1 MRILVVE
8 DEKRLAEFI
17 QTGLQEQN
25 YSVDVTFDGESGEF
39 NARTNDYDLIILD
52 ILLPKKNGWE
62 VCSDL
67 RSTKINT
74 PIIMLSALSDV
85 ANRIRGLETGA
96 DDYMTKPF
104 NIAELVARV
113 NSLIRR
119 AHQLT
124 QSVLKVK
131 DLELDL
137 STRLARK
144 AGKVIQLTNKEFAL
158 LEYLMLNKNKVVTR
172 TMIAEHVWDIHF
184 DTGSNV
190 IDVIINYLRRKIDEG
205 EVYRLIHTV
214 RGAGYVLKDE

>member
-25 YSVDVTFDGESGEF
+25 YSVDIVFDGEAGEF
-39 NARTNDYDLIILD
+39 HAKTNSYDLIILD

-62 VCSDL
+62 VCAEL
-67 RSTKINT
+67 RNLKIDT
-74 PIIMLSALSDV
+74 PIIILSALSDV

-96 DDYMTKPF
+96 DDYLTKPF

-113 NSLIRR
+113 NAILRR
-119 AHQLT
+119 AHKVSQP
-124 QSVLKVK
+124 VLKVK
-131 DLELDL
+131 DLELDI
-137 STRLARK
+137 SARLVRH
-144 AGKVIQLTNKEFAL
+144 AGKDIQLTNKEFAL

-190 IDVIINYLRRKIDEG
+190 IDVIINFLRKKIEIDG
-205 EVYRLIHTV
+205 GDRIIHTV
-214 RGAGYVLKDE
+214 RGAGYILKDE

>member
-1 MRILVVE
+1 MRILIVE

-17 QTGLQEQN
+17 RNGLREQN
-25 YSVDVTFDGESGEF
+25 YSVDVAFDGESGEF
-39 NARTNDYDLIILD
+39 NAKTNDYDLIILD

-62 VCSDL
+62 VCADL
-67 RSTKINT
+67 RNLKIDT

-104 NIAELVARV
+104 SIAELVARV
-113 NSLIRR
+113 NALLRR
-119 AHQLT
+119 AHKVT
-124 QSVLKVK
+124 HPVLRVK
-131 DLELDL
+131 DLELDV
-137 STRLARK
+137 SARV
-144 AGKVIQLTNKEFAL
+144 ARNGGREIQLTNKEFAL

-190 IDVIINYLRRKIDEG
+190 IDVIINFLRKKVDSDSG
-205 EVYRLIHTV
+205 DRLIHTV